1 MIENKKNNKS
11 SGNRLPNQIK
21 NESKK
26 EEDILDYN
34 NINNKKIE
42 SSNDN
47 FKNKIKET
55 PQVLKN
61 SFTLSNEETKNRE
74 ADKRYD
80 LFGNLIKHGGKQKIS
95 FIDRI
100 SKNNF
105 VEVIKIDNYKE
116 YNKMEEIKTNKE
128 NGCCLLI

>member
-80 LFGNLIKHGGKQKIS
+80 LFSNLIKHGGKQKIS